1 MWSGVYLLV
10 DKIAG
15 FKQLIWTT
23 LLIVLSVVALEQTRA
38 LWLSKVPLVSQLLYI
53 LLLIVGLIASQFSRS
68 RFSFAALVLFLY
80 FSLVQKL
87 IPHTEPLLEHP
98 LIIFNSLVLIIT
110 YLSFIKDRGLVSI
123 YTLIRVFAV
132 LVCCLLAYAWSYGLR
147 HFTAPLIELGVAKE
161 LLVLVEQY
169 GLIII
174 ALAAVII
181 RSVVKPSL
189 VASAFFTTLLL
200 WAGIY
205 FKQVDLPIAMLLTL
219 LLVQYLIAIVID
231 SYYLAYRDELTG
243 IASRRALNQYALSLG
258 RNYTVAMM
266 DIDHF
271 KKFNDTY
278 GHDIGDQVLKLV
290 AKKLTKIKG
299 GGRVFR
305 YGGEEFTAIFPR
317 KNAADAAIELEKI
330 RQSIQDYKIVFR
342 QPVRQSKKA
351 RTKKPVDSFKTV
363 SVTISIG
370 VAMRQAKHSFEQTVK
385 QADEALYRAKK
396 NGRNNVSY

>member
-1 MWSGVYLLV
+1 LWSGVYLLV

>member
-1 MWSGVYLLV
+1 LI

-15 FKQLIWTT
+15 FKQLVWTT
-23 LLIVLSVVALEQTRA
+23 LLVVLSVIALEQTSEI
-38 LWLSKVPLVSQLLYI
+38 WLAKVPQVSQLLYI
-53 LLLIVGLIASQFSRS
+53 LFFVVALIASQFSRS
-68 RFSFAALVLFLY
+68 RFTFAAIVLFLY
-80 FSLVQKL
+80 FSVSQQLLPGIEYLKDKQL
-87 IPHTEPLLEHP
+87 IA
-98 LIIFNSLVLIIT
+98 FNAMVLIVT
-110 YLSFIKDRGLVSI
+110 YLSFIKDRGLISVYS
-123 YTLIRVFAV
+123 LIRILA
-132 LVCCLLAYAWSYGLR
+132 LLCCASIAYAWSWAFEY
-147 HFTAPLIELGVAKE
+147 FNEQLIELGATENVQQSIE
-161 LLVLVEQY
+161 NYVF
-169 GLIII
+169 
-174 ALAAVII
+174 VII
-181 RSVVKPSL
+181 CLLATFVRSVVRPSL
-189 VASAFFTTLLL
+189 VVSSFFTTLLL
-200 WAGIY
+200 WAGAY
-205 FKQVDLPIAMLLTL
+205 FNQIDIPLAVLISLLM
-219 LLVQYLIAIVID
+219 VQYLIAIVID

-290 AKKLTKIKG
+290 AKKLTKIRG

-317 KNAADAAIELEKI
+317 KSAADSAVELEKV

-351 RTKKPVDSFKTV
+351 RTKKPADSFKTV

-385 QADEALYRAKK
+385 HADEALYRAKK

>member
-1 MWSGVYLLV
+1 MI

-15 FKQLIWTT
+15 FKQLVWTT
-23 LLIVLSVVALEQTRA
+23 LLVVLSVIALEQTSEI
-38 LWLSKVPLVSQLLYI
+38 WLAKVPQVSQLLYI
-53 LLLIVGLIASQFSRS
+53 LFFVVALIASQFSRS
-68 RFSFAALVLFLY
+68 RFTFAAIVLFLY
-80 FSLVQKL
+80 FSVSQQLLPGIEYLKDKQL
-87 IPHTEPLLEHP
+87 IA
-98 LIIFNSLVLIIT
+98 FNAMVLIVT
-110 YLSFIKDRGLVSI
+110 YLSFIKDRGLISVYS
-123 YTLIRVFAV
+123 LIRILA
-132 LVCCLLAYAWSYGLR
+132 LLCCASIAYAWSWAFEY
-147 HFTAPLIELGVAKE
+147 FNEQLIELGATENVQQSIE
-161 LLVLVEQY
+161 NYVF
-169 GLIII
+169 
-174 ALAAVII
+174 VII
-181 RSVVKPSL
+181 CLLATFVRSVVRPSL
-189 VASAFFTTLLL
+189 VVSSFFTTLLL
-200 WAGIY
+200 WAGAY
-205 FKQVDLPIAMLLTL
+205 FNQIDIPLAVLISLLM
-219 LLVQYLIAIVID
+219 VQYLIAIVID

-290 AKKLTKIKG
+290 AKKLTKIRG

-317 KNAADAAIELEKI
+317 KSAADSAVELEKV

-351 RTKKPVDSFKTV
+351 RTKKPADSFKTV

-385 QADEALYRAKK
+385 HADEALYRAKK

>member
-1 MWSGVYLLV
+1 LI

-15 FKQLIWTT
+15 FKQLVWTT
-23 LLIVLSVVALEQTRA
+23 LLVVLSVIALEQTRDI
-38 LWLSKVPLVSQLLYI
+38 WLAKVPQVSQLLYI
-53 LLLIVGLIASQFSRS
+53 LFFVVALIASQFSRS
-68 RFSFAALVLFLY
+68 RFTFAAIVLFLY
-80 FSLVQKL
+80 FSVSQQLLPGIEYLKDKQL
-87 IPHTEPLLEHP
+87 IA
-98 LIIFNSLVLIIT
+98 FNAMVLIVT
-110 YLSFIKDRGLVSI
+110 YLSFIKDRGLISVYS
-123 YTLIRVFAV
+123 LIRILAI
-132 LVCCLLAYAWSYGLR
+132 LCCASIAYAWSWAFESFSKQFVEWGVSGNIQQ
-147 HFTAPLIELGVAKE
+147 LIENYVF
-161 LLVLVEQY
+161 VIVC
-169 GLIII
+169 LI
-174 ALAAVII
+174 ATFV
-181 RSVVKPSL
+181 RSVVRPSL
-189 VASAFFTTLLL
+189 VVSSFFTTLLL
-200 WAGIY
+200 WAGAY
-205 FKQVDLPIAMLLTL
+205 FNQIDIPLAVLISLLM
-219 LLVQYLIAIVID
+219 VQYLIAIVID

-290 AKKLTKIKG
+290 AKKLTKVRG

-317 KNAADAAIELEKI
+317 KSAADSAVELEKI

-351 RTKKPVDSFKTV
+351 RTKKPADSFKTV

-385 QADEALYRAKK
+385 HADEALYRAKK

>member
-1 MWSGVYLLV
+1 LI

-15 FKQLIWTT
+15 FKQLVWTT
-23 LLIVLSVVALEQTRA
+23 LLVVLSVIALEQTREI
-38 LWLSKVPLVSQLLYI
+38 WLAKVPQVSQLLYI
-53 LLLIVGLIASQFSRS
+53 LFFVVALIASQFSRS
-68 RFSFAALVLFLY
+68 RFTFAAIVLFLY
-80 FSLVQKL
+80 FSVIQQLLPGIEYLKDKQL
-87 IPHTEPLLEHP
+87 IA
-98 LIIFNSLVLIIT
+98 FNAMVLIVT
-110 YLSFIKDRGLVSI
+110 YLSFIKDRGLISVYS
-123 YTLIRVFAV
+123 LIRILA
-132 LVCCLLAYAWSYGLR
+132 LLCCAFIAYAWSWAFEY
-147 HFTAPLIELGVAKE
+147 FNEQLIELGATKNIQQSIE
-161 LLVLVEQY
+161 NYVLVIVC
-169 GLIII
+169 LI
-174 ALAAVII
+174 ATFV
-181 RSVVKPSL
+181 RSVVRPSL
-189 VASAFFTTLLL
+189 VVSSFFTTLLL
-200 WAGIY
+200 WAGAY
-205 FKQVDLPIAMLLTL
+205 FNQIDIPLAVLISLLM
-219 LLVQYLIAIVID
+219 VQYLIAIVID

-290 AKKLTKIKG
+290 AKKLTKVRG

-317 KNAADAAIELEKI
+317 KSAADSAVELEKI

-351 RTKKPVDSFKTV
+351 RTKKPADSFKTV

-385 QADEALYRAKK
+385 HADEALYRAKK